1 LQFSSCAA
9 PSATELHNNRKRCER
24 QPYERS
30 LARTIASLN
39 ARWRGANVMKL
50 ALIHEWFSTL
60 AGSEKVVEQV
70 CSIYPQADLFAV
82 YADPVVVNRTDY
94 LCGRR
99 LQTSFIQELPRAAR
113 SFRSYLLLMP
123 LAIEQFDV
131 SSYDVVFSSSH
142 AVAKG
147 VLTGPD
153 QLHISYV
160 HSPIRYAWD
169 LQHQYLRE
177 TGLDHGLKG
186 WIAKSMLHAMRIWDY
201 RTAAGVDHFLANSQ
215 FIARR
220 IRKVYGRH
228 ADVIYPPVDVDAFP
242 MGSQRESFYLAAS
255 RFVPY
260 KKMDLI
266 VEAFSSTPERRLI
279 VVGDGPEFARAK
291 AKAGPNVELL
301 GYQSHAVLADLMRR
315 ARAFVFAAEEDFGI
329 TPIEAQAAGAPVIA
343 FGKGG
348 ALETIRGIGSANP
361 TGVFFPRQDVASLLE
376 ALDTFE
382 SRRDEFSPEACHENA
397 LRFSTHRFR
406 DELKRYVEQ
415 RQSEFKSGQFARLAV

>member
-1 LQFSSCAA
+1 MQ
-9 PSATELHNNRKRCER
+9 
-24 QPYERS
+24 
-30 LARTIASLN
+30 
-39 ARWRGANVMKL
+39 L
-50 ALIHEWFSTL
+50 ALVHEWFSTL

-70 CSIYPQADLFAV
+70 CSLYPEADLFAV
-82 YADPVVVNRTDY
+82 YADRSLVNRTHF
-94 LCGRR
+94 LCSRK
-99 LQTSFIQELPRAAR
+99 LQTSFIQNLPRADR

-123 LAIEQFDV
+123 LAVEQFDL
-131 SSYDVVFSSSH
+131 SSYDVVLSSSH

-177 TGLDHGLKG
+177 TGLDHGVKG
-186 WIAKSMLHAMRIWDY
+186 WLARSMLHAMRIWDY

-220 IRKVYGRH
+220 IRKVYGRQ

-242 MGSQRESFYLAAS
+242 LGEKREKFYLAAS

-266 VEAFSSTPERRLI
+266 IEAFSAAPERRL
-279 VVGDGPEFARAK
+279 VVIGDGPEFARAK
-291 AKAGPNVELL
+291 TKAGPNVELL
-301 GYQSHAVLADLMRR
+301 GYQPHAVLADLMARC
-315 ARAFVFAAEEDFGI
+315 RAFVFAAEEDFGI

-348 ALETIRGIGSANP
+348 VLETIRGLDQEEP
-361 TGVFFPRQDVASLLE
+361 TGVFFPRQDVPSLLAAIDRFE
-376 ALDTFE
+376 AE
-382 SRRDEFSPEACHENA
+382 EGVFSPAVCRENA
-397 LRFSTHRFR
+397 LRFSNQRFR
-406 DELKRYVEQ
+406 DELSSYV
-415 RQSEFKSGQFARLAV
+415 RRALDEFKSRHRSRMAV

>member
-1 LQFSSCAA
+1 MQ
-9 PSATELHNNRKRCER
+9 
-24 QPYERS
+24 
-30 LARTIASLN
+30 
-39 ARWRGANVMKL
+39 L

-60 AGSEKVVEQV
+60 AGSEKVIEQV
-70 CSIYPQADLFAV
+70 CALYPQADLFAV
-82 YADPVVVNRTDY
+82 YADPALVSRTEF
-94 LCGRR
+94 LKQRR
-99 LQTSFIQELPRAAR
+99 LRTSFIQELPRAER

-123 LAIEQFDV
+123 LAVEQFDL
-131 SSYDVVFSSSH
+131 SSYDVVLSSSH

-177 TGLDHGLKG
+177 TGLDRGVKSWL
-186 WIAKSMLHAMRIWDY
+186 ARSMLHAMRIWDY

-228 ADVIYPPVDVDAFP
+228 ADVIYPPVDVAAFP
-242 MGSQRESFYLAAS
+242 LGEQREDFYLAAS

-266 VEAFSSTPERRLI
+266 VEAFSATPERRLV
-279 VVGDGPEFARAK
+279 VVGDGTEFARVK

-301 GYQSHAVLADLMRR
+301 GYQPHAVLADLMRR

-348 ALETIRGIGSANP
+348 ALETIRGHDSDAP
-361 TGVFFPRQDVASLLE
+361 TGVFFPRQDVVSLLE
-376 ALDTFE
+376 ALATFE
-382 SRRDEFSPEACHENA
+382 ARRDDFEPQRCHENA
-397 LRFSTHRFR
+397 LRFSNQRFR
-406 DELKRYVEQ
+406 DQFSSYVT
-415 RQSEFKSGQFARLAV
+415 ARLEEFRARQTSRIAV

>member
-1 LQFSSCAA
+1 M
-9 PSATELHNNRKRCER
+9 R
-24 QPYERS
+24 
-30 LARTIASLN
+30 
-39 ARWRGANVMKL
+39 L

-70 CSIYPQADLFAV
+70 CALYPQADLFAV
-82 YADPVVVNRTDY
+82 YADPKFVTRTDF
-94 LCGRR
+94 LAGRR
-99 LQTSFIQELPRAAR
+99 LETSFIQNLPRAER

-123 LAIEQFDV
+123 LAVEQFDL

-177 TGLDHGLKG
+177 SGLDRGFKS
-186 WIAKSMLHAMRIWDY
+186 WVARSMLHAMRIWDV
-201 RTAAGVDHFLANSQ
+201 RTAAGVDHFVANSK

-220 IRKVYGRH
+220 IRKVYGRN

-242 MGSQRESFYLAAS
+242 LGTKRDSFYLAAS

-266 VEAFSSTPERRLI
+266 VEAFSKTPERRLV
-279 VVGDGPEFARAK
+279 VVGDGPDFEKAK
-291 AKAGPNVELL
+291 AKAAPNVELL
-301 GYQSHAVLADLMRR
+301 GYQPHAVLADLMQR

-329 TPIEAQAAGAPVIA
+329 TPIEAQAAGAPVVA

-348 ALETIRGIGSANP
+348 VLETVRGLDADSP
-361 TGVFFPRQDVASLLE
+361 TGVFFPRQDVPSLLS

-382 SRRDEFSPEACHENA
+382 QHADVFSPEVCRENA
-397 LRFSTHRFR
+397 LRFSISRFR
-406 DELKRYVEQ
+406 GELANYVAHAVEGFRSRQ
-415 RQSEFKSGQFARLAV
+415 RTGQSRPASVTRIAV

>member
-1 LQFSSCAA
+1 M
-9 PSATELHNNRKRCER
+9 R
-24 QPYERS
+24 
-30 LARTIASLN
+30 
-39 ARWRGANVMKL
+39 L

-70 CSIYPQADLFAV
+70 CSLYPEADLFAV
-82 YADPVVVNRTDY
+82 YTNPALVTNTSF
-94 LCGRR
+94 LSGRR
-99 LQTSFIQELPRAAR
+99 LKTSFIQSLPRAER

-123 LAIEQFDV
+123 LAIEQFDL
-131 SSYDVVFSSSH
+131 SNYDVVFSSSH

-177 TGLDHGLKG
+177 SGLDHGLKG
-186 WIAKSMLHAMRIWDY
+186 WLARSMLHAMRIWDC
-201 RTAAGVDHFLANSQ
+201 RTAAGVDHFVANSK

-242 MGSQRESFYLAAS
+242 LGTNRESFYLAAS

-266 VEAFSSTPERRLI
+266 VEAFSSTPERRLV
-279 VVGDGPEFARAK
+279 VVGDGPDFAKAK
-291 AKAGPNVELL
+291 AKAGRNVELL
-301 GYQSHAVLADLMRR
+301 GYQPHAVLADLMRR

-348 ALETIRGIGSANP
+348 ALETIRGLDSNSP
-361 TGVFFPRQDVASLLE
+361 TGVFFANQEVPSLL
-376 ALDTFE
+376 AAVDTFE
-382 SRRDEFSPEACHENA
+382 RRVDAFSPEACRENA
-397 LRFSTHRFR
+397 VRFSTSRFR
-406 DELKRYVEQ
+406 DELASYVARSVEEFRSRQ
-415 RQSEFKSGQFARLAV
+415 RSGHTRPESVTRIAV

>member
-1 LQFSSCAA
+1 M
-9 PSATELHNNRKRCER
+9 R
-24 QPYERS
+24 
-30 LARTIASLN
+30 
-39 ARWRGANVMKL
+39 L

-70 CSIYPQADLFAV
+70 CSLYPQADLFAV
-82 YADPVVVNRTDY
+82 YADPGIVNRTDY
-94 LCGRR
+94 LAGRR
-99 LQTSFIQELPRAAR
+99 LQTSFIQGLPRAAR

-123 LAIEQFDV
+123 LAIEQFDL
-131 SSYDVVFSSSH
+131 SSYDVVLSSSH
-142 AVAKG
+142 TVAKG

-177 TGLDHGLKG
+177 TGLDRGVKG
-186 WIAKSMLHAMRIWDY
+186 WIAKSMLHAMRIWDC
-201 RTAAGVDHFLANSQ
+201 RTAAGVDHFLANSK

-228 ADVIYPPVDVDAFP
+228 ADVIYPPVDVHAFP
-242 MGSQRESFYLAAS
+242 LGTQRESFYLAAS

-266 VEAFSSTPERRLI
+266 IEAFSATPERRL
-279 VVGDGPEFARAK
+279 VVIGDGPELARAK

-301 GYQSHAVLADLMRR
+301 GYQPHDVLCDLMRR

-343 FGKGG
+343 YGKGG
-348 ALETIRGIGSANP
+348 VLETIRGLDSESP
-361 TGVFFPRQDVASLLE
+361 TGVFFPRQDIASLHAALE
-376 ALDTFE
+376 TFE
-382 SRRDEFSPEACHENA
+382 ARADEFSPEACRQNA
-397 LRFSTHRFR
+397 LRFSTERFR
-406 DELKRYVEQ
+406 DELETYVARSVDAFRSQKPQ
-415 RQSEFKSGQFARLAV
+415 RVAV